1 MAPTPED
8 DSLAAK
14 QRGVAAFQAKRF
26 EDAVR
31 EFTDAI
37 SKASSESALD
47 ALHTFHGNR
56 CAAFQ
61 HLGRFEKAVDD
72 AEACTQIK
80 PTWPKGWAHLGNCKS
95 QLGLYGE
102 AATAYR
108 KVCELQP
115 EKAAEYEVMAEK
127 AEQVCCFKLSL
138 APTHP
143 LVAARSIL
151 SHISPHSSSLS
162 RRRRVDRPAVAVVPP
177 RRGLSR

>member
-1 MAPTPED
+1 VRKHLSRTFSNGSDPGRRQSGSE
-8 DSLAAK
+8 AAR
-14 QRGVAAFQAKRF
+14 RGGLSSQALRGCRSRVHRCHQQGFERKRPRR
-26 EDAVR
+26 A
-31 EFTDAI
+31 
-37 SKASSESALD
+37 
-47 ALHTFHGNR
+47 
-56 CAAFQ
+56 
-61 HLGRFEKAVDD
+61 
-72 AEACTQIK
+72 
-80 PTWPKGWAHLGNCKS
+80 AHLS
-95 QLGLYGE
+95 RESMRSVPALGPIRKGSRRRGGLHADKAPE